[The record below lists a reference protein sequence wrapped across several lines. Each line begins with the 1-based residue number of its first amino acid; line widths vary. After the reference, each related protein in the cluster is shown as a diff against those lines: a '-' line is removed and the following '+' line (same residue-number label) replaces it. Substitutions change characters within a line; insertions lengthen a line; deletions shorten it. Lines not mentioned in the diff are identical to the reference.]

1 MLRGEYKIGL
11 IIGDDVGLMIGG
23 VLGLIIG
30 GVLALLIIG
39 GVIGLLCGDGV
50 EVGVKTGSYSSAKNC
65 LTNLSLSTS
74 STEVWLARKPPHL
87 PMHTF
92 NNHLRLHIICKQ
104 IYIENYVVIGLVE

>member
-74 STEVWLARKPPHL
+74 STEVWLARKSPTNTHLQQPLEAPH
-87 PMHTF
+87 
-92 NNHLRLHIICKQ
+92 HLQANLHRELRCCW
-104 IYIENYVVIGLVE
+104 VG